1 MMDRLDPLLPQI
13 IEALH
18 NKNLK
23 DADKIIQNWGQ
34 RDIPQQVFETALDN
48 HHTEFVCKNIGHAS
62 LRTKHNILDRAV
74 WDLDVVLT
82 QSIIP
87 HISKGSYPF
96 LAATMRVYKKESSL
110 PMLQILTNQLTTSEK
125 IILAKGLMEGP
136 PPLHGG
142 SVSQLQERINC
153 LTQDVDEAKLYSTL
167 TQSSL
172 PRTKE
177 AFRAAID
184 HHQSQ
189 RIRTHIPSNDTQRSR
204 KL

>member
-1 MMDRLDPLLPQI
+1 MDTLAPLLSQI

-23 DADKIIQNWGQ
+23 VADKIIQNWGQ
-34 RDIPQQVFETALDN
+34 RDIPQQVFENALDSHN
-48 HHTEFVCKNIGHAS
+48 TEFVCKYIDRS
-62 LRTKHNILDRAV
+62 SILTKHNILDRV
-74 WDLDVVLT
+74 VSDLDVVLT
-82 QSIIP
+82 QRIIF

-96 LAATMRVYKKESSL
+96 LAATMRVYKKENSL
-110 PMLQILTNQLTTSEK
+110 PMLQILTHQLTTSEK

-136 PPLHGG
+136 PPLQGG

-153 LTQDVDEAKLYSTL
+153 LTQDVGEAKLYSIL

-189 RIRTHIPSNDTQRSR
+189 RIRAQISSNNLQRSR